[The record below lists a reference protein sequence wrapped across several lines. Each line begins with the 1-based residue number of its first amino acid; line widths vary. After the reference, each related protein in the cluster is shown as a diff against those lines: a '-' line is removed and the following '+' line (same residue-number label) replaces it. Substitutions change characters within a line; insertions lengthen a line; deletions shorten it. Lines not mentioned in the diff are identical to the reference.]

1 MRIDVRESIMEPISQ
16 GTNRW
21 MAKMSASA
29 TSAFCPPESCC
40 MRNICEEPE
49 KDTTMDTPLNEE
61 EEEEEEEELVGSS
74 ASSSS
79 EVRSG

>member
-1 MRIDVRESIMEPISQ
+1 
-16 GTNRW
+16 
-21 MAKMSASA
+21 
-29 TSAFCPPESCC
+29 

-79 EVRSG
+79 EVRSGQVRVGLRNG